1 MARDFKTSFVFPTQA
16 VAGTTAGVTTNI
28 SQVFRTGL
36 NTLTL
41 TTGGAVTTP
50 ITCNTSD
57 FFYGDEQVADMYV
70 GHQVS
75 DGTKGEG
82 LYTAAAP
89 LGIRLASISS
99 SVAGLFTA
107 TAHGLVQGST
117 LVFTSVTGGAG
128 VIKAYRPY
136 TVQYVSVN
144 TFYLTEQKSTNFLV
158 TATVVSAGIAYAT
171 HPTFG
176 LGPLSIIGQAGAQPE
191 VLPGQY
197 VRPLYLR
204 TVVQPNIIASAVA
217 TAVNLTNLTVSL
229 YGSHVRGFNGTA
241 GTIAD
246 LDTAGATS
254 PYALVAS
261 RTYQQVFFDGL
272 NGVPNTGAVFTIPVQ
287 TDYPFLRAILSFGR
301 TETATGTIAST
312 STIGVGMS
320 FVTGRENAQV

>member
-1 MARDFKTSFVFPTQA
+1 MARDFKTSFVLPTQT
-16 VAGTTAGVTTNI
+16 VSGTAAGVTSNLQ
-28 SQVFRTGL
+28 QVFRSGF

-41 TTGGAVTTP
+41 NSAGASTAA

-57 FFYGDEQVADMYV
+57 FFYTDEQVADIYSITT
-70 GHQVS
+70 S
-75 DGTKGEG
+75 DGTKGDG

-89 LGIRLASISS
+89 LGFRTASISS
-99 SVAGLFTA
+99 STAGLFTV
-107 TAHGLVQGST
+107 TGHGLIQGST

-136 TVQYVSVN
+136 TVQYVGVN
-144 TFYLTEQKSTNFLV
+144 TFYLSELKSTNFLV
-158 TATVVSAGIAYAT
+158 TATAVSAGVAYAT
-171 HPTFG
+171 NPTYG
-176 LGPLSIIGQAGAQPE
+176 LGPVALPGQAGALPE
-191 VLPGQY
+191 PLPGQY

-204 TVVQPNIIASAVA
+204 TVVQPNISASNIT
-217 TAVNLTNLTVSL
+217 TAVNVTNLTVSL
-229 YGSHVRGFNGTA
+229 YGSYVRGFNGTA

-261 RTYQQVFFDGL
+261 RTFQQVFFDGL

-301 TETATGTIAST
+301 TETTTGLLANT
-312 STIGVGMS
+312 STINVGMS

>member
-16 VAGTTAGVTTNI
+16 VSGTTAGVTTNLT
-28 SQVFRTGL
+28 QVFRTGF
-36 NTLTL
+36 NTLTIN
-41 TTGGAVTTP
+41 TGGAVTTP

-57 FFYGDEQVADMYV
+57 FFYGDEQVADMYSITA
-70 GHQVS
+70 S
-75 DGTKGEG
+75 DGTKGDG

-191 VLPGQY
+191 ALPGQY

-204 TVVQPNIIASAVA
+204 TVVQPNLIAATASA
-217 TAVNLTNLTVSL
+217 AVNLTNLTVSL

-261 RTYQQVFFDGL
+261 RTYQQVFFDGF

-287 TDYPFLRAILSFGR
+287 TDYPFVRAVLSFGR
-301 TETATGTIAST
+301 TETAGGTFAAT